1 MGKQIASLFRLI
13 GFDVL
18 IWNNNG
24 EDISSEIERET
35 KKLENLLSFKSLGT
49 YKFESNL
56 GNFENN
62 FTVETV
68 KEDLKIKKDV
78 INSLRYKEN
87 IFSNTSSI
95 LLSNIADYVNG
106 FHFMNP
112 ISVKFLEICKKK
124 NYSIKILDSVINE
137 LKKFSYE
144 IIEVQDTPGFLINK
158 IIFKDISYFFYLI
171 EIEKFD
177 INIVLQLF
185 KSDIKKINPIKIV
198 NIVGVDTTLYII
210 KNLHEYDKSYY
221 VPEMLKKSVSQNI
234 LGNKNKKLFTI

>member
-35 KKLENLLSFKSLGT
+35 KKLEKLLSFKSLGT

-198 NIVGVDTTLYII
+198 NIVGVDTTLYIL